1 MNIIFALAFVATFV
15 AIGVGTALWYA
26 ERGRE
31 IDADIAR
38 FIISIPPEAFEPDEL
53 WAARAN
59 KKLPAD
65 TRCAAP
71 RLARCSNSESENNAG
86 PLRTPAQR
94 TPPPSG
100 VGGTNVHP
108 LRKDPT

>member
-38 FIISIPPEAFEPDEL
+38 FIVSIPPEAFEPDEL

-59 KKLPAD
+59 KETSRRHQVRPGPAA
-65 TRCAAP
+65 RAAH
-71 RLARCSNSESENNAG
+71 
-86 PLRTPAQR
+86 T
-94 TPPPSG
+94 PPSG

>member
-1 MNIIFALAFVATFV
+1 MNVIFVLAFVATFV

-26 ERGRE
+26 EKGRE
-31 IDADIAR
+31 IDTDLAR

-65 TRCAAP
+65 TRCAQ
-71 RLARCSNSESENNAG
+71 AR
-86 PLRTPAQR
+86 RPAQR
-94 TPPPSG
+94 TTSPSG